1 MLQIEFKVSGQNI
14 VRTDDRRIV
23 RGTKGVLE
31 CVFDLC
37 REWKNLDGIVA
48 QFSNSYDFSN
58 ESACVVKN
66 ARCSVPDEV
75 TDGDTI
81 YLRLYGKKGT
91 ALNVTKRVMIGQEV

>member
-1 MLQIEFKVSGQNI
+1 MVQIEFKVSGQNI
-14 VRTDDRRIV
+14 VRTDDKRVI
-23 RGTKGVLE
+23 RGTKGVLV

-37 REWKNLDGIVA
+37 REWKSLDGIVA
-48 QFSNSYDFSN
+48 QFSNNYDFKD
-58 ESACVVKN
+58 EYGCVVKN

-75 TDGDTI
+75 TDSDTI

>member
-23 RGTKGVLE
+23 RGTKGMLE
-31 CVFDLC
+31 CVFDFC
-37 REWKNLDGIVA
+37 REWKNLDGVVA

-75 TDGDTI
+75 TDRDTI